1 MAFPSAPGYNQLQ
14 GGVWSPTIYSK
25 TVQKQFRRKA
35 VAKALCNN
43 DYFGEIA
50 NFGDSVVIIKEPEIN
65 VSDYARGT
73 QLTPQDLTDES
84 FTLIIDKAKSF
95 NFIVD
100 DIEKK
105 MSHVNWESMA
115 SDRAAYKLADSY
127 DKNMFAYMTG
137 YDYDDDAGTYTARTS
152 LSAGTAAESTAGSD
166 ELLSANKLARNSF
179 VSGGSSSDSVA
190 VGVSG
195 TYDVTPLA
203 VLNRINR
210 LMDVQNVDKDGR
222 WVVLDPVYIEI
233 LMDENSKFMNHDYQM
248 SEGLDNGKI
257 ASNKIRGFDIYSSN
271 NLPQFGTGAG
281 TGDNNGS
288 SANYGFIVAGQKSAV
303 ATAEKINK
311 TESFRS
317 PNTFGDVV
325 RGLHMYGRKILRPQA
340 LFRVAYNINA

>member
-1 MAFPSAPGYNQLQ
+1 MAFQSAPGYNQLQ

-25 TVQKQFRRKA
+25 TVQKQFRKKS
-35 VAKALCNN
+35 VAKDLCNN

-50 NFGDSVVIIKEPEIN
+50 NFGDSVVIIKEPEIT

-73 QLTPQDLTDES
+73 QLTPQDLSDES

-105 MSHVNWESMA
+105 MSHVNWSSLA
-115 SDRAAYKLADSY
+115 SDRAAYRLADSY
-127 DKNMFAYMTG
+127 DKNMLAYMSG
-137 YDYDDDAGTYTARTS
+137 YDYDDDTVAYSVRSS
-152 LSAGTAAESTAGSD
+152 LSAGTRAESTADTD
-166 ELLSANKLARNSF
+166 ELLSANKLARNTF

-190 VGVSG
+190 LGVSG

-210 LMDVQNVDKDGR
+210 LMDEQNVDQDGR
-222 WVVLDPVYIEI
+222 WVVVSPVFLEI
-233 LMDENSKFMNHDYQM
+233 LQDENSKFMNHDYQK
-248 SEGLDNGKI
+248 SEGLANGKLQ
-257 ASNKIRGFDIYSSN
+257 SGQIRGFDVYKSN
-271 NLPQFGTGAG
+271 NLPAFGTGPG

-288 SANYGFIVAGQKSAV
+288 SANYGFIVAGQRSAV

-340 LFRVAYNINA
+340 LFRVAYNVNA